1 MNEIYLIDDMIN
13 IVYDNIIFSSDLM
26 FINI

>member
-1 MNEIYLIDDMIN
+1 MNDIYLIDDMIN
-13 IVYDNIIFSSDLM
+13 IVYDSIIFFCDLM